1 MMNANIR
8 SAARS
13 ALGSAKMS
21 CEFFPPRTEAGMEK
35 LQVNQRTL
43 DDVIHPDY
51 YSVTF
56 GAGGTTRDRT
66 LETVKLLSARNINVA
81 PHISCIGSSKKQ
93 ISELLEQYI
102 SLGVTQLVALRG
114 DIPDSGETTK
124 ELSHANE
131 LVSFI
136 RETTGDHF
144 DIEVAAYPEYH
155 PESLSPQSD
164 FKFFKDKVKA
174 GANGAITQY
183 FYNIDAYFR
192 FIDNC
197 HRENID
203 IPVTPGIMPITN
215 FASLT
220 RFSDACGAEIPRWI
234 RKQLEAYAD
243 DKDSLQAFGLEV
255 VSNLC
260 SQLLAEGAPGLHFY
274 TLNQADSINA
284 IWNNIT
290 A

>member
-1 MMNANIR
+1 MTNADKR
-8 SAARS
+8 SVSRPTTS
-13 ALGSAKMS
+13 PAKMS
-21 CEFFPPRTEAGMEK
+21 CEFFPPRTDAGMEK
-35 LQVNQRTL
+35 LQGTQRVL
-43 DDVIHPDY
+43 DDVIHPTY

-66 LETVKLLSARNINVA
+66 LETVKILTAQNINVA

-131 LVSFI
+131 LVAFI
-136 RETTGDHF
+136 RETTGNHF
-144 DIEVAAYPEYH
+144 AIEVAAYPEYH
-155 PESLSPQSD
+155 PESSSPQSD
-164 FKFFKDKVKA
+164 FKHFKDKVNA
-174 GANGAITQY
+174 GADGAITQY

-197 HRENID
+197 HRENLE

-215 FASLT
+215 FESLT

-234 RKQLEAYAD
+234 RKQLEAFAD
-243 DKDSLQAFGLEV
+243 DRDSLRAFGLEV

-260 SQLLAEGAPGLHFY
+260 SQLLAQGAPGLHFY

-284 IWNNIT
+284 IWKNIT